1 MKLPAHFRVVYLGTG
16 DIGLPAL
23 AALAEFPGAD
33 LAGVVT
39 QPDRPAG
46 RGHEL
51 RPGPV
56 KTFALE
62 RGIPILQPEKLRSP
76 GAVEALA
83 ALNADLFVVM
93 AYGQI
98 LSNAVLALPKVT
110 TLNLHASLLPR
121 HRGASPVQAALL
133 AGDRESGITVMY
145 VDEGLD
151 TGDVLLSK
159 SVPTAPDET
168 GGSLHDKLAAI
179 APEALSEALLLLVEG
194 HAPKTPQIPGM
205 ATYAPKIRKEDGV
218 LDWNEPAGQI
228 ERKVRAY
235 SPWPGAFAVFSHPVL
250 PKHPL
255 KVWKAAVCDPAKKL
269 SPGEVCGMEE
279 GRLIVR
285 AASGGVELLEVQAPG
300 RRRMR
305 VAEFLRGL
313 HLG

>member
-1 MKLPAHFRVVYLGTG
+1 MKLPTPFRVVYLGTG

-23 AALAEFPGAD
+23 AALAEFPGAE

-98 LSNAVLALPKVT
+98 LSNEVLALPRVT

-133 AGDRESGITVMY
+133 AGDRESGVTVMY

-151 TGDVLLSK
+151 TGDILLSK
-159 SVPTAPDET
+159 SVSIAPDET
-168 GGSLHDKLAAI
+168 GGSLHEKLAAL
-179 APEALSEALLLLVEG
+179 APAALNEALLLLVEG
-194 HAPKTPQIPGM
+194 LAPRTPQNSAK
-205 ATYAPKIRKEDGV
+205 ATYAPKIRKEEGI
-218 LDWNEPAGQI
+218 LDWNEPAEPI

-235 SPWPGAFAVFSHPVL
+235 SPWPGAFAVVSHPAL
-250 PKHPL
+250 AERPL
-255 KVWKAAVCDPAKKL
+255 KVWKATVCESGERLP
-269 SPGEVCGMEE
+269 PGEVRGMEE
-279 GRLIVR
+279 GRLIVG
-285 AASGGVELLEVQAPG
+285 AAGGVVELLEVQAPG

-313 HLG
+313 HPG